1 MPQGSG
7 HKVRLLLLALA
18 ASALFVTPAL
28 WFLWRLEAGRYD
40 AARRAAVADHLD
52 ETRLSLRA
60 ALDARLAFL
69 KAIAA
74 CAASNPEITPEQ
86 FESFAAAL
94 ARDVPAVRSLQ
105 LARDAVVSH
114 VYPRPANPGILG
126 LDLVR
131 NLPLPQRAALVAVLE
146 HGGVVVS
153 GPADLLQGG
162 RGLLARTAVHAE
174 QAPGLAP
181 RLWGVAT
188 VIVDVE
194 AFFREA
200 GLERDADIR
209 VAVRE
214 QGGDDA
220 PMVFGD
226 PAVFAGDPVTTSMEV
241 PGGGWLLGAT
251 PRGGW
256 TAMPPP
262 PGLMAAGAGAWLAL
276 AAAFFLLASWP
287 ARLSRA
293 VAQATRALD
302 AANADLERTVAA
314 RTAELTRLNEALRQG
329 EARYRAFIDATGDMA
344 FLKDASL
351 RHLVANRPLAAFV
364 GKRPEEVIGLTDYE
378 LMPPELAARCHASD
392 VAARDGREVVATF
405 ESVDERTFEARKFP
419 VPLGEGVT
427 GVGGYIRD
435 ISDRLRAELALR
447 RSEEALRDLYAN
459 APVGIFTS
467 TPAGRY
473 LKANDHLA
481 RMYGYEDAK
490 ALLGAVTDIR
500 AQVYPDPDERA
511 ALLEALRTRDHLA
524 NYEVRRL
531 TRAGEVI
538 RVSLN
543 IRAVRDPSG
552 EIRQLEGFCTDI
564 TKRKLAEENLARRE
578 RQLRIIF
585 DNSPLG
591 LVFFDETGVVVNCN
605 GRLLDL
611 LGLAPEQMI
620 GHNVLGRMP
629 AYVREALQRALGGQA
644 AATEGL
650 YTSTISGKSCHVR
663 AIFNPV
669 EAGRAPTPVIASV
682 EDISAMRDKDASLRL
697 LWAAVEQ
704 SPASI
709 VITDLQGVIEYV
721 NPHFSI
727 LTGYTPE
734 EARGETPR
742 LLKSDA
748 HPDAFYREM
757 WETLVAGEI
766 WRGELCNRKKN
777 GELYWEDS
785 SISPVRD
792 ESGAIT
798 HFVAVKEDITERRRR
813 EVRLRQLMG
822 EFEAIFNASSVGI
835 VHLGGDERVVRANR
849 RFGELLGLPPE
860 ELAGRH
866 IDDIHGGTV
875 RLTAL
880 RRALLDRVTAGEDVQ
895 VEERLRNALG
905 RAFWCSIHG
914 RRIDPDRAEAGSIWI
929 FDDVSARKEL
939 ERVREDV
946 ERIMRHDLKAPLNS
960 IVNLPQIVPVVGQV
974 NEEQQELLD
983 EIERAGQSMLEQIE
997 LSLDLYKMETGTYVL
1012 EAQRIDLSRIASGTA
1027 EMLAGLARSRGVTLA
1042 VEAGEPVFAMGNALL
1057 CQTIA
1062 ANLLKNAVEAEPE
1075 GGQVTARLTREGDR
1089 VVLAVTNPTPVP
1101 ADIVPVFFEKYATGG
1116 KKGGTGLGA
1125 YSARIMTLAQHGD
1138 IRLEADPAGGT
1149 RVVVSL
1155 PAA

>member
-1 MPQGSG
+1 MPQGPG

-52 ETRLSLRA
+52 EVRLSLRA

-74 CAASNPEITPEQ
+74 CAASNPEITPGQ

-94 ARDVPAVRSLQ
+94 ARDVPAVRALQ

-114 VYPRPANPGILG
+114 VYPRSANPGILG

-146 HGGVVVS
+146 HGGVVVA
-153 GPADLLQGG
+153 GPVDLLQGG
-162 RGLLARTAVHAE
+162 RGLIARTAVRAE
-174 QAPGLAP
+174 GTAGLAP

-188 VIVDVE
+188 VIIDAD

-214 QGGDDA
+214 QNGDDA

-226 PAVFAGDPVTTSMEV
+226 PAVFAGDPMTTSLEV

-262 PGLMAAGAGAWLAL
+262 PGLIAAGTGAWLAL
-276 AAAFFLLASWP
+276 AVAFFLLASWP

-293 VAQATRALD
+293 VALATRTLD

-351 RHLVANRPLAAFV
+351 RHLVANRPLAAFF
-364 GKRPEEVIGLTDYE
+364 GKTPEEVIGLTDYE
-378 LMPPELAARCHASD
+378 LMPAELAARCHASD

-467 TPAGRY
+467 TPDGRY
-473 LKANDHLA
+473 LKANDRLA
-481 RMYGYEDAK
+481 RMYGYDDAR
-490 ALLGAVTDIR
+490 AMLAAVTDIR
-500 AQVYPDPDERA
+500 TQVYPDPDERA
-511 ALLEALRTRDHLA
+511 ALLKALRTRDHLA

-531 TRAGEVI
+531 TRTGEVI
-538 RVSLN
+538 WVSLN

-552 EIRQLEGFCTDI
+552 EISRFEGFCTDI

-578 RQLRIIF
+578 RQLRVIF

-611 LGLAPEQMI
+611 LGLTPEQMI

-629 AYVREALQRALGGQA
+629 AYVREALQRALGGEP

-650 YTSTISGKSCHVR
+650 YTSVISGKSCHVR

-709 VITDLQGVIEYV
+709 VITDPKGVIEYV
-721 NPHFSI
+721 NPHFSV

-734 EARGETPR
+734 EALGQTPR

-757 WETLVAGEI
+757 WQTLAAGEI

-792 ESGAIT
+792 DSGAIT
-798 HFVAVKEDITERRRR
+798 HYVAVKEDITERR
-813 EVRLRQLMG
+813 
-822 EFEAIFNASSVGI
+822 
-835 VHLGGDERVVRANR
+835 
-849 RFGELLGLPPE
+849 
-860 ELAGRH
+860 
-866 IDDIHGGTV
+866 
-875 RLTAL
+875 
-880 RRALLDRVTAGEDVQ
+880 
-895 VEERLRNALG
+895 
-905 RAFWCSIHG
+905 
-914 RRIDPDRAEAGSIWI
+914 
-929 FDDVSARKEL
+929 KL

-946 ERIMRHDLKAPLNS
+946 ERIMRHDLKTPLNS
-960 IVNLPQIVPVVGQV
+960 IVNLPQIVQVVGQV
-974 NEEQQELLD
+974 NEEQQELLG

-997 LSLDLYKMETGTYVL
+997 LSMDLYRMETGTYVL
-1012 EAQRIDLSRIASGTA
+1012 EAQHIDLARIVSGAA
-1027 EMLAGLARSRGVTLA
+1027 EMLSGLAKSRGVELY
-1042 VEAGEPVFAMGNALL
+1042 VEANGPTFAAGSALL
-1057 CQTIA
+1057 SRNIA

-1075 GGQVTARLTREGDR
+1075 GGQVSARLAREADR
-1089 VVLAVTNPTPVP
+1089 VVLTVANPTPVP
-1101 ADIVPVFFEKYATGG
+1101 PDIVPVFFEKYATGG
-1116 KKGGTGLGA
+1116 KRGGTGLGA

-1138 IRLEADPAGGT
+1138 IRLETDPAGGT